1 MTANEW
7 ASIAVAVGTLTGFLV
22 AGVRFLVK
30 SYLSELKPNG
40 GSSVKDKI
48 NEINQQVERL
58 EARIDEIY
66 CLLRDKRGV
75 MSKVVEIAKAQIGYK
90 ESNNNNTI
98 FGKWYG
104 ANNQPW
110 CATFVSWCF
119 NEAGLISNIA
129 AQSKKGF
136 ASCDAGLKWFA
147 KKNKVIPIGQAQA
160 GDIVFFQFD
169 DDAQPDHVGIVKWNN
184 TALKYLQVIEGN
196 TSSGSVGSQSNG
208 DGVYLRKRSYSLIMG
223 VVRP

>member
-1 MTANEW
+1 
-7 ASIAVAVGTLTGFLV
+7 
-22 AGVRFLVK
+22 
-30 SYLSELKPNG
+30 
-40 GSSVKDKI
+40 
-48 NEINQQVERL
+48 
-58 EARIDEIY
+58 
-66 CLLRDKRGV
+66 
-75 MSKVVEIAKAQIGYK
+75 MSKVIDIAKAQIGYK

-110 CATFVSWCF
+110 CATCGSWCF
-119 NEAGLISNIA
+119 NEAGLVTKIA

-169 DDAQPDHVGIVKWNN
+169 KDIEPDHVGIVKWNN

-196 TSSGSVGSQSNG
+196 TSSGNAGSQSNG